1 MDEVGLL
8 VVHDFKLM
16 FQPQE
21 KLHALLE
28 QGDWVVAL
36 LLSTLWG
43 LIAFRGHEF
52 IEHDVVLLELLVQ
65 PLIVGFLADVNDGD
79 QIDFDTFLTT
89 CRDVL
94 GDRGLQRD
102 GLPVF
107 VPLNADEAGFGIIG
121 ACSRECWYE
130 ACQYQQ
136 RLEDETHS
144 LPPLNGP
151 ADSQHRLRRDLRR
164 SLNHSA
170 ISAISSSR
178 GRVLDQW
185 ISSSHML
192 GSAFLPNLSRYI
204 LSACGDAPPTT
215 YLPVTRLLATTEPM
229 GKRSRRYSA

>member
-52 IEHDVVLLELLVQ
+52 IEHGVVLLQLLVQ

-79 QIDFDTFLTT
+79 QIDFDTFLTAG
-89 CRDVL
+89 RDVL
-94 GDRGLQRD
+94 GDHGLQSD

-107 VPLNADEAGFGIIG
+107 VPLDADEAGFGIG
-121 ACSRECWYE
+121 ACSREYWYE

-136 RLEDETHS
+136 RLDEDETHS

-151 ADSQHRLRRDLRR
+151 ADSQRRLRWDLRR
-164 SLNHSA
+164 RSKHST

-178 GRVLDQW
+178 GRVVGQW
-185 ISSSHML
+185 IGSSPDPINAAL
-192 GSAFLPNLSRYI
+192 
-204 LSACGDAPPTT
+204 
-215 YLPVTRLLATTEPM
+215 
-229 GKRSRRYSA
+229 RYSGAARRLAAA

>member
-1 MDEVGLL
+1 
-8 VVHDFKLM
+8 M
-16 FQPQE
+16 FQLQE

-28 QGDWVVAL
+28 HGDRVVAL
-36 LLSTLWG
+36 LVPALWR

-52 IEHDVVLLELLVQ
+52 IEYSVVLLQLLVQ

-89 CRDVL
+89 CRDVI

-130 ACQYQQ
+130 ACQHQQ

-151 ADSQHRLRRDLRR
+151 ADSQRRLRWDLRR
-164 SLNHSA
+164 CLKHST

-178 GRVLDQW
+178 GRVVGQW
-185 ISSSHML
+185 IGSSHIL
-192 GSAFLPNLSRYI
+192 GSAFLPKVSRY
-204 LSACGDAPPTT
+204 
-215 YLPVTRLLATTEPM
+215 M
-229 GKRSRRYSA
+229 